1 MSTQHIHNESL
12 SLPPALLVRFEEL
25 KAVLRQQRPDED
37 ASLLDTA
44 FRFAAERHGAQTR
57 KSGEPYLAHPLEV
70 AHILASLQL
79 DTTSLV
85 VALLHDTIED
95 TSTTVDEIRQ
105 IFGPEVARCVDGVT
119 KLGRVAYSTAEDR
132 QAETFRKM
140 LLAMVED
147 TRVILVKLADRLHN
161 MRTLGHL
168 TPERQRSIAS
178 VTLEIYAPIALRLGM
193 GKMRSE
199 LEDLALSYL
208 EPQAYREI
216 THYIESRRESSES
229 FLAEIQRDIES
240 RLLAAEI
247 PAEVAGRIKRPYS
260 IYRKLE
266 RQRIRLDQV
275 YDLLALRVITDSKK
289 NCYAALGVIHDA
301 WRPIPDRIKDFVAM
315 PRPNLYQSLHTS
327 VITAAG
333 QRFEVQIRTHEM
345 HQMAEEGIC
354 SHWKYKEGKA
364 GPSGDD
370 RRISWLRQLVEW
382 QRDLKD
388 PGDFLSTLKIDLY
401 PEEVYVFT
409 PKGKLV
415 VLPREATPID
425 FAYAI
430 HTEVGHACVGAK
442 VDGRI
447 VPLKYRLGNGEMVEV
462 VTQKGRKPNADW
474 LSFAKTSRARHKI
487 KQWLNSNRRERAEEL
502 GERLLEREMRRLK
515 VPMKQLRSEELRLIA
530 QEHGLSRTEDLYA
543 ALGYGR
549 YSPRQIAERLAAPA
563 ASSAIVPA
571 PEPTVEEPAA
581 REANY
586 SSKKD
591 GGVLIVKGVD
601 DILVYRARC
610 CNPIPG
616 EPIVGYVTRGKGVA
630 VHSKGCP
637 NVHNLMYEAERR
649 IDVAW
654 SSANNETFLAK
665 LSIYVDDRPNILND
679 ITGILS
685 GERLNITRV
694 ESRSGSGMDCPAW
707 INITLELSDVAQ
719 LERIMAH
726 IRGLSYVREVS
737 RSARV

>member
-1 MSTQHIHNESL
+1 MSTQHIQGESRAI
-12 SLPPALLVRFEEL
+12 PPTLLARFDEL
-25 KAVLRQQRPDED
+25 KAVRQAQRPGESVLVLED
-37 ASLLDTA
+37 A
-44 FRFAAERHGAQTR
+44 FRFAAERHGGQTR
-57 KSGEPYLAHPLEV
+57 QSGEPYLAHPLEV

-95 TSTTVDEIRQ
+95 TRTTVEEVRQ
-105 IFGPEVARCVDGVT
+105 HFGPEVARCVDGVT
-119 KLGRVAYSTAEDR
+119 KLSRVAYSTSEDR

-161 MRTLGHL
+161 MRTLDHL
-168 TPERQRSIAS
+168 SPERQRRIAS
-178 VTLEIYAPIALRLGM
+178 VTLDIYAPIALRLGM

-199 LEDLALSYL
+199 LEDLSLSYL
-208 EPQAYREI
+208 EPQAYQEI

-229 FLAEIQRDIES
+229 FLAEIKADIE
-240 RLLAAEI
+240 RRLAAVAI
-247 PAEVAGRIKRPYS
+247 PAAVAGRIKRPYS
-260 IYRKLE
+260 IYRKLQ
-266 RQRIRLDQV
+266 RQKIDLDQV
-275 YDLLALRVITDSKK
+275 YDLLALRVITDSKQ
-289 NCYAALGVIHDA
+289 NCYAALGVIHDG

-333 QRFEVQIRTHEM
+333 QRFEVQLRTEEM

-364 GPSGDD
+364 GLDD
-370 RRISWLRQLVEW
+370 DDGRISWLRQLVEW

-409 PKGKLV
+409 PQGKLI
-415 VLPREATPID
+415 VLPRSATPID

-430 HTEVGHACVGAK
+430 HTEVGHSCSGAK
-442 VDGRI
+442 IDGRI
-447 VPLKYRLGNGEMVEV
+447 VPLKYRLGNGDIVEII
-462 VTQKGRKPNADW
+462 TQKGRTPSADW

-487 KQWLNSNRRERAEEL
+487 KQWLNADGRGRAEEL
-502 GERLLEREMRRLK
+502 GEKLLDRELRRLK
-515 VPMKQLRSEELRLIA
+515 VPTKQLRSEQLAKILHGYGFARLA
-530 QEHGLSRTEDLYA
+530 DLYA

-549 YSPRQIAERLAAPA
+549 YAPRQIAEKLIPAPTDVPPA
-563 ASSAIVPA
+563 ADESVGTAPISVGQTSSGAL
-571 PEPTVEEPAA
+571 
-581 REANY
+581 
-586 SSKKD
+586 S
-591 GGVLIVKGVD
+591 VKGVD

-630 VHSKGCP
+630 VHGRDCP
-637 NVHNLMYEAERR
+637 NVQNLLYEAERR
-649 IDVAW
+649 IDVVW
-654 SSANNETFLAK
+654 SGSKGESFLAK
-665 LSIYVDDRPNILND
+665 LSIYVDDRPNILKD
-679 ITGILS
+679 ITSILS
-685 GERLNITRV
+685 EEELNITKV
-694 ESRSGSGMDCPAW
+694 ESRSGSGLDRPAW
-707 INITLELSDVAQ
+707 INITMELSDIAQ
-719 LERIMAH
+719 LEKIMRI

-737 RSARV
+737 RSARL